1 MDEDP
6 PVELPRRRFRFDSLT
21 FILGFG
27 LGTFIGVALAIAAF
41 ALASDPTASPSQ
53 TQAINVP
60 ATNTPD
66 PFLTSTPDRRAR
78 TRAQLD
84 VRLGP
89 GDSFAIVGI
98 INRGEAVAIVGRD
111 LNGEWV
117 AIQFPPG
124 SAGRGWLPVK
134 DLDGASDL
142 SAVAVTAATPLAR
155 TLPTV
160 APSSIT
166 SSAGASADNGFDPE
180 PTSSPRPVSTAL
192 RAEATTTATPAPA
205 STSIAAAGG
214 GTDMAI
220 SSVSRLAD
228 GRVRVVVSNR
238 GPGDVLG
245 ATVFVVVRD
254 LAVRSEQLIGPAST
268 VAAGSSITVT
278 TSGLLVTEDADI
290 QASVDPMGSLRDPD
304 RSNNSTT
311 VLLRAPPTPEPTLA
325 PGRD

>member
-1 MDEDP
+1 MDEAP
-6 PVELPRRRFRFDSLT
+6 PIEPRRRRLRFDSLT

-27 LGTFIGVALAIAAF
+27 LGTFIGVAMAIAAF
-41 ALASDPTASPSQ
+41 AVATDPTTSTPQ
-53 TQAINVP
+53 QQAIEVP
-60 ATNTPD
+60 PTRTPN
-66 PFLTSTPDRRAR
+66 PLVTSTPDRRAR
-78 TRAQLD
+78 TTAQLD

-89 GDSFAIVGI
+89 SDAFAIVGI

-111 LNGEWV
+111 LNTEWV

-124 SAGRGWLPVK
+124 SAGRGWIPVK
-134 DLDGASDL
+134 DLDGGSDL

-155 TLPTV
+155 SVPTV
-160 APSSIT
+160 APRSVT
-166 SSAGASADNGFDPE
+166 SSAGASADSGFDPE
-180 PTSSPRPVSTAL
+180 PTSTSRPVSTSVA
-192 RAEATTTATPAPA
+192 AVSTGTVVPAATSVPA
-205 STSIAAAGG
+205 SGG

-220 SSVSRLAD
+220 SSVTRLPD

-245 ATVFVVVRD
+245 STVFVVVRD

-268 VAAGSSITVT
+268 VAAGGSITLT
-278 TSGLLVTEDADI
+278 TSGLVVTEDADI
-290 QASVDPMGSLRDPD
+290 QASVDPMGSLRDAD

-311 VLLRAPPTPEPTLA
+311 VLLRAPPTPVPTSL